1 MTITYT
7 TKPGELAR
15 DYTATVGQYRIT
27 IDKSARGYTPW
38 CVFIYRF
45 DGPTPVESQV
55 IEVVMHT
62 DADTLAE
69 AKQTASE
76 FVASQN

>member
-1 MTITYT
+1 MTVTYT
-7 TKPGELAR
+7 TKPGEFAR
-15 DYTATVGQYRIT
+15 DYTAIVGQYRIT
-27 IDKSARGYTPW
+27 LDKSARDYTPW

-62 DADTLAE
+62 DADTLAG
-69 AKQTASE
+69 AKQIAEEFLAS
-76 FVASQN
+76 N